1 MTEDSTD
8 YDGWI
13 SRGWIQEEFIH
24 IDVLP
29 AELKLPRRYAFRY
42 MEIEA
47 IDTSLKWQM
56 VVEDVY
62 CTSVSSVR
70 MEDVKPVESNDEMIR
85 KLDKVSLRTLHNCM
99 QSVFEDGPK
108 RDRRLWLG
116 DLRLQAL
123 ANYETFHNMDLVK
136 RCLYLFA
143 GQTKDNGQVSA
154 CLFTEPK
161 FIVDDTFLL
170 DYSMFF
176 GATLLDYYEASG
188 DRETL
193 EDLSKCAYRQ
203 MEIAGEQ
210 FDASHLM
217 KNGEGF
223 WGFIDWTEGL
233 NKQTAMQGVYIYC
246 AKKVQKIAEIL
257 GDTAKAEELAKE
269 AEEKTVAVRKY
280 LLDEK
285 TGLFVSGEE
294 KQINYASQVWLILA
308 GAVSIEE
315 GSAML
320 DKLDELKP
328 EKGMVSPYMNHH
340 YVEALLMCGKKDQAM
355 EYMKYYWGGMISHG
369 ADTFWE
375 LYNPENPAESPY
387 GSSIVNSYCHA
398 WSCTPT
404 YLLRKYFNKI
414 K

>member
-1 MTEDSTD
+1 
-8 YDGWI
+8 
-13 SRGWIQEEFIH
+13 
-24 IDVLP
+24 
-29 AELKLPRRYAFRY
+29 
-42 MEIEA
+42 
-47 IDTSLKWQM
+47 
-56 VVEDVY
+56 
-62 CTSVSSVR
+62 
-70 MEDVKPVESNDEMIR
+70 
-85 KLDKVSLRTLHNCM
+85 
-99 QSVFEDGPK
+99 
-108 RDRRLWLG
+108 
-116 DLRLQAL
+116 
-123 ANYETFHNMDLVK
+123 MDLVK

-210 FDASHLM
+210 FDARHLM

-269 AEEKTVAVRKY
+269 AEEKTAAC
-280 LLDEK
+280 LLYTSDAADE
-285 TGLFVSGEE
+285 
-294 KQINYASQVWLILA
+294 
-308 GAVSIEE
+308 
-315 GSAML
+315 
-320 DKLDELKP
+320 
-328 EKGMVSPYMNHH
+328 
-340 YVEALLMCGKKDQAM
+340 
-355 EYMKYYWGGMISHG
+355 
-369 ADTFWE
+369 
-375 LYNPENPAESPY
+375 
-387 GSSIVNSYCHA
+387 
-398 WSCTPT
+398 
-404 YLLRKYFNKI
+404 
-414 K
+414 